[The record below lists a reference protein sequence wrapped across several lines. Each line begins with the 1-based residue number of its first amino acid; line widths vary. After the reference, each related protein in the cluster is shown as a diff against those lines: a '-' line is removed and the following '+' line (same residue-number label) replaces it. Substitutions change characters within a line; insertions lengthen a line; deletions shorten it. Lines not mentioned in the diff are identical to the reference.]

1 MSNIQEPGQSCRIH
15 VDSAIVIKV
24 CELTYGQLHRD
35 LSVLQLNELV
45 ADLGK
50 TKIKPGQV
58 QAVSWSQEPEFQSM
72 LALREGEQEKTFL
85 RMQRTF
91 PEL

>member
-1 MSNIQEPGQSCRIH
+1 MRGLCNCNKSL
-15 VDSAIVIKV
+15 
-24 CELTYGQLHRD
+24 ELTCGQLHRE
-35 LSVLQLNELV
+35 LSGLQLNELV
-45 ADLGK
+45 ADLGR

-58 QAVSWSQEPEFQSM
+58 QAGSWSQEPEFQST
-72 LALREGEQEKTFL
+72 LALREGEQEKAFL

>member
-1 MSNIQEPGQSCRIH
+1 M
-15 VDSAIVIKV
+15 DSAIVIKV
-24 CELTYGQLHRD
+24 SELTCGQLHRD
-35 LSVLQLNELV
+35 LSVLQLNERV

-58 QAVSWSQEPEFQSM
+58 QAVSWSQEPEFQSV
-72 LALREGEQEKTFL
+72 LTLREGEQEKTFL
-85 RMQRTF
+85 PMQRTF